1 MLRWPPYRETDERRY
16 DLIVVRATSRKQM
29 GDSAVTV
36 AMPGGDRVANPLALC
51 AGFAPRTGRVRQVS
65 GPPFARDRPFS
76 VSAGTG
82 VSAIS
87 FSDRATDSTT
97 SCHNRSPSSA
107 LACVGSPTTPLDE

>member
-1 MLRWPPYRETDERRY
+1 MAPYRETDERRY
-16 DLIVVRATSRKQM
+16 DLIVVRATSRKQI

-36 AMPGGDRVANPLALC
+36 AMPGGDMVATPP
-51 AGFAPRTGRVRQVS
+51 GPVRGVRPRTGRVRQIS

-82 VSAIS
+82 VSATF

-97 SCHNRSPSSA
+97 SCHNRSPSST

>member
-1 MLRWPPYRETDERRY
+1 MASYCETDERRY

-29 GDSAVTV
+29 GNSAVTV
-36 AMPGGDRVANPLALC
+36 AMPGRDRVAKPRPMR
-51 AGFAPRTGRVRQVS
+51 GVSPRTGRVRQVS